1 MVKVCSAPVA
11 FSLPPTLSQ
20 SGGVVTLV
28 GTVGLQGGL
37 RPAKTMDGGWEGAEL
52 GLELGVFLGG
62 AGRGLDT

>member
-28 GTVGLQGGL
+28 TVVPRGGL
-37 RPAKTMDGGWEGAEL
+37 RSAKTMVGGWECVEL
-52 GLELGVFLGG
+52 GLGLGVFLGG